1 MPSDLIQFIFR
12 HLTGSRA
19 TEVDV
24 VPLGA
29 HRELILGRA
38 PSAAVRFDPR
48 RDAGVGRHHARIEPG
63 DEAGQFQI
71 VDLGSRNGTFL
82 NGERIERA
90 MPLHPG
96 DVVQLGEDGP
106 RLEVLLELL
115 AAPRPDATVAATA
128 PPHGPRGRLISEG

>member
-1 MPSDLIQFIFR
+1 M
-12 HLTGSRA
+12 
-19 TEVDV
+19 
-24 VPLGA
+24 
-29 HRELILGRA
+29 
-38 PSAAVRFDPR
+38 
-48 RDAGVGRHHARIEPG
+48 GRHHARIEPG
-63 DEAGQFQI
+63 DVVGQFQI

-115 AAPRPDATVAATA
+115 AAPLADPAGATA
-128 PPHGPRGRLISEG
+128 PPCGPRGGTRAEG